1 MALLYLG
8 TSYFDGTDYNDFLV
22 SVEGNLRIANLALD
36 QTQDTRCS
44 TQRGP
49 RYISRV
55 AWR

>member
-55 AWR
+55 A